1 MEDKQNTS
9 VKNASEEAFD
19 VTGFFL
25 ECISYWKWFV
35 ASVVVLAV
43 AIMFYCFR
51 QTPVYEVTSA
61 VYIQDNK
68 GDNSNI
74 LLESLGLSSYK
85 KNIDNE
91 IEVLRSKIRL
101 QMSSKLLICTR
112 LILGILFEK
121 CSIV

>member
-43 AIMFYCFR
+43 AVMFYCFR

-74 LLESLGLSSYK
+74 LLENTESVS
-85 KNIDNE
+85 NIN
-91 IEVLRSKIRL
+91 IIT
-101 QMSSKLLICTR
+101 KLITGPVYR
-112 LILGILFEK
+112 
-121 CSIV
+121 VRM

>member
-43 AIMFYCFR
+43 AVMFYCFR

>member
-43 AIMFYCFR
+43 AVMFYCFR

-68 GDNSNI
+68 GVTGIYFLKGIGINTF
-74 LLESLGLSSYK
+74 K
-85 KNIDNE
+85 KNI
-91 IEVLRSKIRL
+91 I
-101 QMSSKLLICTR
+101 MKL
-112 LILGILFEK
+112 E
-121 CSIV
+121 

>member
-43 AIMFYCFR
+43 AVMFYCFR

-91 IEVLRSKIRL
+91 IEVLRFRKIRL

-112 LILGILFEK
+112 LILGILF
-121 CSIV
+121 

>member
-43 AIMFYCFR
+43 AVLFYCFR
-51 QTPVYEVTSA
+51 QTP
-61 VYIQDNK
+61 
-68 GDNSNI
+68 
-74 LLESLGLSSYK
+74 GL
-85 KNIDNE
+85 
-91 IEVLRSKIRL
+91 
-101 QMSSKLLICTR
+101 
-112 LILGILFEK
+112 
-121 CSIV
+121 